1 MRVLLFDSEMS
12 IGYKDFYGQ
21 YKISR
26 FSLFELEKINNESSS
41 LEIKLLKSKELSIK
55 YKCPFCGNNHNFSYT
70 ISDFVKR
77 EIVAGGC
84 ENLGL
89 PLFFI
94 GNSANIEQIVEKYK
108 KVGDKLYAML

>member
-1 MRVLLFDSEMS
+1 MVLLFDSEIS
-12 IGYKDFYGQ
+12 IGYKDYSGQ

-26 FSLFELEKINNESSS
+26 FSLFELEKMNNESSY
-41 LEIKLLKSKELSIK
+41 LEIKLLKSKEISIK
-55 YKCPFCGNNHNFSYT
+55 YKCPFCCNIHKFSYT

-77 EIVAGGC
+77 EIVVGGC

-94 GNSANIEQIVEKYK
+94 GNRENIEQIVEKYR
-108 KVGDKLYAML
+108 KVNEKLYAML